1 MFAYL
6 GSPGKALSPSRPLL
20 EAPIPTVSAGG
31 PRGLGRTGGRGPMKR
46 ALLVLLPL
54 ALAALALPTIL
65 TIPAS
70 AQKERV
76 MVRMPDGTVQ
86 QWIVNAPD
94 GATLQDIKPLI
105 PQGEPISIEP
115 VPQETQT
122 TPPPAPPKPAQPEP
136 QPKAEK
142 PSAGPGERQKDSG
155 DRRKVAPP
163 KPKPQV
169 KHEA

>member
-1 MFAYL
+1 MFADM

-54 ALAALALPTIL
+54 ALAALALATVL

-86 QWIVNAPD
+86 QWVVNAPD

-105 PQGEPISIEP
+105 PQGEPISMEP
-115 VPQETQT
+115 VPEQTQ
-122 TPPPAPPKPAQPEP
+122 PPPPPPPPPQPQPQATQPEP
-136 QPKAEK
+136 APKVEK
-142 PSAGPGERQKDSG
+142 
-155 DRRKVAPP
+155 
-163 KPKPQV
+163 KP
-169 KHEA
+169 